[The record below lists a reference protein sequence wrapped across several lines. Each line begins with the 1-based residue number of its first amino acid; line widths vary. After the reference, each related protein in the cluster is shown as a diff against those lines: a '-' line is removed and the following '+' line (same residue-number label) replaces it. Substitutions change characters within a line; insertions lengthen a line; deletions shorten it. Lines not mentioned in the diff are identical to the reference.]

1 MNPNFYREPF
11 SLTNDKE
18 LTLLSNYLIEKSL
31 PDNKT
36 FADKN
41 TLNSNEKIL
50 NHLKTLVG
58 SYILF
63 DVDLQIQIRHELQEV
78 VKK

>member
-1 MNPNFYREPF
+1 M
-11 SLTNDKE
+11 
-18 LTLLSNYLIEKSL
+18 
-31 PDNKT
+31 PDNKA

-41 TLNSNEKIL
+41 TFVPNEKIL

-63 DVDLQIQIRHELQEV
+63 DIDLQIQIQHELQEV
-78 VKK
+78 NTYTYIDFF